1 MSKIREIDVDLKN
14 QTAWVGTGAIL
25 AGVCPSVGIGGHFS
39 GGGQGML
46 TRKYGL
52 AADNVIDAVIVDA
65 QGRIIDR
72 NMMGE
77 DLFWAIRGGGAASF
91 GVVVKWKIKLVPV
104 PPIVT
109 TLYHIPKIISIQ
121 IGLHFNSPDLVI
133 FTSETWRIGQE
144 VVSWHFDVEGLSVKK
159 EFSPDLLTL
168 KETDPV
174 PELSED
180 PTKCWLKSALFFYF
194 YEAPET
200 VEDLIDRNHY
210 PGVYFKAKS
219 DNVTLPIKETS
230 LDAIWDVFKEGT
242 PGSILLQPYGGIF
255 NEIPRSQTPFPHRA
269 GTLYNVHYYAMW
281 HGERTYIIKERLDWL
296 HRIYDFMGDFVE
308 KPRTAYQITGI

>member
-1 MSKIREIDVDLKN
+1 
-14 QTAWVGTGAIL
+14 
-25 AGVCPSVGIGGHFS
+25 
-39 GGGQGML
+39 ML

-52 AADNVIDAVIVDA
+52 AANNVIDAVIVDA

-77 DLFWAIRGGGAASF
+77 DLFWAIRGGAAASF

-109 TLYHIPKIISIQ
+109 TFAVTRTH
-121 IGLHFNSPDLVI
+121 
-133 FTSETWRIGQE
+133 
-144 VVSWHFDVEGLSVKK
+144 
-159 EFSPDLLTL
+159 
-168 KETDPV
+168 
-174 PELSED
+174 ED
-180 PTKCWLKSALFFYF
+180 GANRV
-194 YEAPET
+194 PET

-219 DNVTLPIKETS
+219 DYVTLPIKETS

-255 NEIPRSQTPFPHRA
+255 NEIPRNQTPFPHRA

-296 HRIYDFMGDFVE
+296 HRIYDFMGDFVQ